1 KHKIPMLSLSNAFN
15 AEDLEEFSKR
25 LRTFLQ
31 LEENDAIAF
40 VAEPKIDGLSCSLRY
55 EEGVLVSASTRGDG
69 NTGENITENA
79 RTIKSVPA
87 ELHKNNSFK
96 IPSVLEVRGEIYI
109 EKADFLSMNETRK
122 HNGEQPFANPRN
134 AAAGSVRQLDITVTA
149 SRPLKFFAYTLG
161 EAEGI
166 ELSSQEELRAALVSY
181 GFEINEPSRLC
192 SSEKE
197 LIEYY
202 NYIGDIRYNL
212 PFDIDGVVYKAND
225 FALQRRLGFVSRS
238 PRWAIAYK
246 FAPEQAIT
254 KINDIIIQVGRTGA
268 LTPVADLE
276 PVNIGGVIVK
286 RATLHNE
293 SEIIR
298 KDIRIGDIVH
308 VQRAG
313 DVIPQVVSVDK
324 GKRKS
329 KGKKFVFPDVCPVC
343 GSPAVRREGIV
354 VRRCSGGFS
363 CPAQAVE
370 RIRYFTG
377 RKAFN
382 IEGLGD
388 STAKELWEAGILK
401 SPADIFRLKEHK
413 EELLKRDGWGKKS
426 VENLLDAIDTART
439 VSLERFIF
447 SLGIPQ
453 VGTATALL
461 LAKHYVSYGAFEKA
475 VNSILEDTKHK
486 DIEESAAFKE
496 LCSVDQIGVAI
507 AKDIIEF
514 YSQKHNVRIIEEL
527 LSLVDV
533 KEYQNTKSDIDSVI
547 TGKTIVFTGTLSSMG
562 RNEAK
567 SIAQSLGAVVAS
579 SVSSKTDF
587 LIAGEDAGSKAQKAK
602 ELGVA
607 VLTDEEWQKIVNGV
621 F

>member
-1 KHKIPMLSLSNAFN
+1 MLSLSNAFN